1 VRRPLAPPDPGSDY
15 SPRARSHEVHP
26 PRSRLHTLAG
36 EIQQRLARVT
46 TSKAFI
52 PEIDGL
58 RFLAIITVVLFH
70 LSTHLQE
77 TSGVAFV
84 APAMRDPV
92 GWAVH
97 TGGVGVFVFFSI
109 SGFVLALPFA
119 AQRLHGARPVRL
131 RDYFIRRLTRLEPP
145 YLVTLLLFF
154 AVQVVL
160 LHKHAAELLPHLGA
174 SALYLHNI
182 IYGTWS
188 AINPVTWSLE
198 TEVQF
203 YLLAPVFG
211 LLFGIPGQ
219 LRRRAIIA
227 GTIVLSLLVSG
238 LFKEQ
243 LLALHLDRSLLA
255 YAHYFLAGFL
265 FADVYL
271 DSIRGR
277 ERIGQGW
284 DAAALAAIL
293 GILYVP
299 HGWLHP
305 PVVTLC
311 TFVLFLAVF
320 QATFVR
326 RFFTNGWITVIGGMC
341 YTIYLL
347 HYPFIHF
354 VLQRS
359 ASLSLTNRYW
369 ANYLLQAAIVLPLLL
384 LVSALFFVLIEKP
397 CMYKDWPQRLWAWLR
412 GERNSDH
419 QSKKGEAG

>member
-1 VRRPLAPPDPGSDY
+1 VPRPPAQPDPGSDY
-15 SPRARSHEVHP
+15 SPRARSHEVPP
-26 PRSRLHTLAG
+26 PRTRLHTLAG

-58 RFLAIITVVLFH
+58 RFLAISTVVLFH

-77 TSGVAFV
+77 TSRMAFAV
-84 APAMRDPV
+84 PPEQDPA

-119 AQRLHGARPVRL
+119 AQRLHGGRPVRL
-131 RDYFIRRLTRLEPP
+131 KEYFVRRLTRLEPP
-145 YLVTLLLFF
+145 YLLTLLLFF
-154 AVQVVL
+154 AVQVAL
-160 LHKHAAELLPHLGA
+160 LHKSAAELRPHLCA

-182 IYGTWS
+182 IYGYWS
-188 AINPVTWSLE
+188 EINPVTWSLE

-211 LLFGIPGQ
+211 LLFSIRGQ
-219 LRRRAIIA
+219 LRRRLAIVA
-227 GTIVLSLLVSG
+227 VTAASLVISAVFKDQ
-238 LFKEQ
+238 LF
-243 LLALHLDRSLLA
+243 ALHLDKSLLA
-255 YAHYFLAGFL
+255 FAHYFLAGFL

-271 DSIRGR
+271 ESVRGR
-277 ERIGQGW
+277 ERFGLAW
-284 DAAALAAIL
+284 DGAAIAAIL
-293 GILYVP
+293 GILYLP
-299 HGWLHP
+299 RNAAFPALL
-305 PVVTLC
+305 TLC
-311 TFVLFLAVF
+311 TFALFLAVF
-320 QATFVR
+320 QATFMR

-354 VLQRS
+354 ILQRS
-359 ASLSLTNRYW
+359 SGLTWTNLYW

-397 CMYKDWPQRLWAWLR
+397 CMYKDWPQRLAQRLSGQR
-412 GERNSDH
+412 
-419 QSKKGEAG
+419 